1 MGLQLLPQPDAAGH
15 PRQSQCLA
23 EERILAKGFDGLE
36 VAFAQGQHGYVTL
49 HETRHRDLAALR

>member
-36 VAFAQGQHGYVTL
+36 VAFAQGQHGDVTL
-49 HETRHRDLAALR
+49 HET